1 MLSDFGN
8 RALKCC
14 VMLNQMRRLLHPYF
28 KRGRTADRLALLL
41 LLGLLV
47 VLAVSLV
54 EGVRSLQFS

>member
-1 MLSDFGN
+1 
-8 RALKCC
+8 
-14 VMLNQMRRLLHPYF
+14 MRRLLHPYF